1 MPPEVAMPTLFTRI
15 ISRELPGRFV
25 YEDDIAVAFLSIAP
39 ITPGH
44 VLVVSREEVDQW
56 TDAPDDLLRH
66 VAAVAKKVG
75 NAAKAAYGAPRAGL
89 IIAGL
94 EVPHLHVH
102 VFPAWTMGTFDFR
115 NASQATDAEL
125 DEAAAKLTTALAES

>member
-1 MPPEVAMPTLFTRI
+1 MPTLFTRI
-15 ISRELPGRFV
+15 INKELPGRFV

-44 VLVVSREEVDQW
+44 VLVVPREEVDQW
-56 TDAPDDLLRH
+56 TDAPDELLWH

-94 EVPHLHVH
+94 EVPHMHVH

-115 NASQATDAEL
+115 NAKQATDAEL
-125 DEAAAKLTTALAES
+125 DEAAAKLTAALRF

>member
-1 MPPEVAMPTLFTRI
+1 MPTLFTRI
-15 ISRELPGRFV
+15 ISKELPGRFV

-44 VLVVSREEVDQW
+44 VLVVPRQEVDQW
-56 TDAPDDLLRH
+56 TDAPDELLRH
-66 VAAVAKKVG
+66 VADVAKKVG

-94 EVPHLHVH
+94 EVPHMHVH

-115 NASQATDAEL
+115 NAKQATDAEL
-125 DEAAAKLTTALAES
+125 DEAAAKLTAALAQS

>member
-1 MPPEVAMPTLFTRI
+1 MPTLFTRI
-15 ISRELPGRFV
+15 INKELPGKFI
-25 YEDDIAVAFLSIAP
+25 YEDDVAVAFLSIAP

-44 VLVVSREEVDQW
+44 VLVVPREEVDQW
-56 TDAPDDLLRH
+56 TDASDEVLRH
-66 VAAVAKKVG
+66 LVAVAKKVG
-75 NAAKAAYGAPRAGL
+75 NAAKAAFGAPRAGL

-115 NASQATDAEL
+115 NAKQATDAEL
-125 DEAAAKLTTALAES
+125 DKAAAMLTAALAQS

>member
-1 MPPEVAMPTLFTRI
+1 MPTLFSRI
-15 ISRELPGRFV
+15 ITGELPGRFI
-25 YEDDIAVAFLSIAP
+25 YTDDVTVAFLSIAP
-39 ITPGH
+39 ITAGH
-44 VLVVSREEVDQW
+44 ALVVPRAEVDQW

-66 VAAVAKKVG
+66 LVDVAKKVG

-94 EVPHLHVH
+94 EVPHLHIH

-115 NASQATDAEL
+115 NAKQATDIEL
-125 DEAAAKLTTALAES
+125 DEAAAKLTAALAES